1 MSNRT
6 LITNFLIDSFKS
18 INGGVSPYD
27 NTYIFSTNLHE
38 NVYLGQLYI
47 DEINDFPS
55 VYISSREEFRTYN
68 TSNLIEAEV
77 LTVVRCYSYSDNP
90 FEANNNII
98 KDVEHVIYNMKIPVE
113 FQAQDVTIRS
123 VLIDTGLLAPY
134 GMAEIFLTT
143 KFEIFTN

>member
-1 MSNRT
+1 MSNRI
-6 LITNFLIDSFKS
+6 LITRFLIDSLKI

-27 NTYIFSTNLHE
+27 SSYTFNTNLHE
-38 NVYLGQLYI
+38 NVYIGQLYI

-55 VYISSREEFRTYN
+55 IYISSGEEFRTYN

-77 LTVVRCYSYSDNP
+77 LTTIRCYSYSGDT

-143 KFEIFTN
+143 KFEIFNN